1 MKKTINILI
10 AVLIVSGFIYIGLH
24 NIVTAHQDI
33 KLKEIQLQDA
43 SAKLKQLNQDY
54 NNLLKEKNVDKV
66 KLKEL
71 EEQKKKLE
79 SDLQAKLD
87 RQEKEKIAIQNATR
101 LSSVVSAA
109 SSDKQTLMSMAG
121 ISPSDYTFVDYILT
135 KESGWRVN
143 AVNRSSGA
151 TGLCQSLPASKMAS
165 SGSDYLT
172 NPITQLKWC
181 NGYAIGRY
189 GSWSNAYNF
198 WLANHWW

>member
-1 MKKTINILI
+1 
-10 AVLIVSGFIYIGLH
+10 
-24 NIVTAHQDI
+24 
-33 KLKEIQLQDA
+33 
-43 SAKLKQLNQDY
+43 
-54 NNLLKEKNVDKV
+54 LKEKNVDKV

-87 RQEKEKIAIQNATR
+87 RQEKEKIAIQNSTR

-109 SSDKQTLMSMAG
+109 SSDKQTLMAMAG
-121 ISPSDYTFVDYILT
+121 ISPSDYTFVDYIIS

-172 NPITQLKWC
+172 NPVTQLKWC

-198 WLANHWW
+198 WLGNHWW

>member
-10 AVLIVSGFIYIGLH
+10 AILIVSGFIYIGLH

>member
-87 RQEKEKIAIQNATR
+87 KQEKERIAIRNAANV
-101 LSSVVSAA
+101 SPSVSAA
-109 SSDKQTLMSMAG
+109 SSDKQTLMAMAG
-121 ISPSDYTFVDYILT
+121 ISPSDYTFVDYIIS

>member
-24 NIVTAHQDI
+24 NIVTTHQDI

-87 RQEKEKIAIQNATR
+87 RQEKEKIAIQNVAR

-109 SSDKQTLMSMAG
+109 SSDKQALMSMAG

-165 SGSDYLT
+165 SGSDYLI
-172 NPITQLKWC
+172 NPVTQLKWC